1 MELDNWAPHIGW
13 DDQLLLRL
21 QNSGYSS
28 YSQHGSHNHYS
39 GHYNPGYNS
48 WHHSADYS
56 YYSGQQ
62 QQGRAEAATQTQAE
76 WSGEVCRCPGC
87 PAPGG
92 QEDFLDQLDRKVS
105 PPS

>member
-21 QNSGYSS
+21 HNSGYSS

-62 QQGRAEAATQTQAE
+62 QQGYYGGSGHYPPHLYSHQGRPQPTVPYCRTAAHFQIN
-76 WSGEVCRCPGC
+76 P
-87 PAPGG
+87 
-92 QEDFLDQLDRKVS
+92 QLILGLT
-105 PPS
+105 

>member
-1 MELDNWAPHIGW
+1 MMFLQQYHPSPEK
-13 DDQLLLRL
+13 LR
-21 QNSGYSS
+21 QRKVRHRRSG
-28 YSQHGSHNHYS
+28 SQG
-39 GHYNPGYNS
+39 
-48 WHHSADYS
+48 
-56 YYSGQQ
+56 SGQQ